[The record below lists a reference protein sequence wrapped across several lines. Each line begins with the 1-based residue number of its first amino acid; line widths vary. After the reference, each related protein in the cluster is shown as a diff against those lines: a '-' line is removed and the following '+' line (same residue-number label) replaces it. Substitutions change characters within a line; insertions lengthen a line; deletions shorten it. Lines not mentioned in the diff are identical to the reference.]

1 MKTSSR
7 SLLAMLV
14 MLCCGC
20 AWAQTDT
27 GTPDTTGPKPAY
39 TYQDETPPTQP
50 GPKPAYVYPDTTPT
64 LDFLS
69 QATENSSITLGIA
82 TGLSFYSNGG
92 SGSGWWLYHL
102 TPSVRIQ
109 QFFPKFSWYVGYSG
123 GFQTY
128 LNQSGA
134 GNGNNHLFSQSA
146 SAGFIWQMSPHWQL
160 MGNDSFNYSANP
172 FDSYL
177 TTPGT
182 PTMNNP
188 NPIVYTPLTQFTQN
202 YGTMTLTNKLTKVD
216 TLSFN
221 GTANLRR
228 TSTYDLLTSVP
239 FYNLV
244 SYGGRASYA
253 HQLSPRL
260 TLGAGYDYNSLDFG
274 RGIQRSGIQ
283 TISGTVEY
291 LLRPNMTISGWAGPE
306 YTQTKTIV
314 SILGESFVTH
324 NSFWN
329 VALGANFGWQT
340 IHNSVRAGFNRQ
352 VSDGGGL
359 LATVQLNS
367 FYVNYRRMLNA
378 KWNAGAGATYS
389 HNVSTTTANRNFNNF
404 WVNASVNYKI
414 AKSLNATAN
423 YGFANTAQSNVFLG
437 GSTHYQTNIVSA
449 SISYSWNHPLG
460 R

>member
-1 MKTSSR
+1 MKTSSI
-7 SLLAMLV
+7 SLQLMLLV
-14 MLCCGC
+14 LCCGYV
-20 AWAQTDT
+20 WAQTDT
-27 GTPDTTGPKPAY
+27 GTPDTTGPRPAY
-39 TYQDETPPTQP
+39 TYQDETPPTQA

-69 QATENSSITLGIA
+69 QSIENSSITLGIA
-82 TGLSFYSNGG
+82 TGFSFYSNGG
-92 SGSGWWLYHL
+92 SNSGWWLYHV

-109 QFFPKFSWYVGYSG
+109 QFFRKFSWDVGYSG

-128 LNQSGA
+128 LNQRGA
-134 GNGNNHLFSQSA
+134 GNANNSLFSQSA

-160 MGNDSFNYSANP
+160 MANDSFNYSANP

-188 NPIVYTPLTQFTQN
+188 NPIVYSPLTRFTQN

-274 RGIQRSGIQ
+274 KGIQRSGIQ
-283 TISGTVEY
+283 TITGTVNY

-306 YTQTKTIV
+306 YTQTKSIV
-314 SILGESFVTH
+314 SIPGESFVTH

-352 VSDGGGL
+352 VSDGGGII
-359 LATVQLNS
+359 ATTQLNS

-378 KWNAGAGATYS
+378 KWDAGAGATYS
-389 HNVSTTTANRNFNNF
+389 HDVSLTTANRNFNNF
-404 WVNASVNYKI
+404 FVNASVHYKI
-414 AKSLNATAN
+414 AKSLNATAS
-423 YGFANTAQSNVFLG
+423 YGFANTAQSNLFLVG
-437 GSTHYQTNIVSA
+437 PGHYQTNIVSA
-449 SISYSWNHPLG
+449 SISYSWKHPLG